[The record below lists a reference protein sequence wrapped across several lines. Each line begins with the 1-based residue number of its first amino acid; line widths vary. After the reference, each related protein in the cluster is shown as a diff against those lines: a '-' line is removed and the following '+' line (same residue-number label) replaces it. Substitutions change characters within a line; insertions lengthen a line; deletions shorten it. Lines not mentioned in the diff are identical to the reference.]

1 MIHTVTIIGANGTMG
16 RNVAA
21 IFASF
26 GNAKVYLVSRTLQ
39 KSIEAKEKAFLSVR
53 AESIKEKMFPRDYSQ
68 LAECIGES
76 ELIFEACAEDWKVK
90 ENIHKQ
96 ISGYLS
102 RNQIVCSGTSG
113 LSITALS
120 EIYNED
126 QRLGFVGM
134 HFFNPPYHMT
144 LCELIPTP
152 HTDMEIFKSLCTYAK
167 NVLHRTVVEVKDTPA
182 FLGNRIG
189 FHFINEAMQ
198 TAETHRCDGGIDY
211 IDEILG
217 PFTGREMPPMITAD
231 FVGLD
236 VHKAIVEHLYGNT
249 CDYAH
254 DTFLLPQFVNALI
267 EEGHLGRKSDG
278 GLYRNHTRGDGE
290 KTRQVYDIEKGN
302 YREIRRYAF
311 PFAKEMVGAIRA
323 GDYGYAFTSMISHRS
338 KEARICCELLLKYIL
353 YGMKVV
359 EIIRGGVF
367 AMGTMS
373 WQPALTGVLPWL

>member
-1 MIHTVTIIGANGTMG
+1 M
-16 RNVAA
+16 
-21 IFASF
+21 
-26 GNAKVYLVSRTLQ
+26 
-39 KSIEAKEKAFLSVR
+39 R

-167 NVLHRTVVEVKDTPA
+167 NVLHRTVVEVKDMPA

-236 VHKAIVEHLYGNT
+236 VHKAIVEHLYRNT

-302 YREIRRYAF
+302 YREIRRYEF

-359 EIIRGGVF
+359 EIIRGGYLRW
-367 AMGTMS
+367 GPCHGS
-373 WQPALTGVLPWL
+373 RL